1 MKPLQVSLERL
12 VREDIRLA
20 GTLTAEELELETR
33 DAMIAVGGPL
43 RYALQVS
50 RVSHD
55 LLLEGRLELELDCTC
70 VRCLRPV
77 RHRVLL
83 EQWRCVVPLT
93 GPERAIPEGDLVDL
107 TPYVRDDILLA
118 FPLHPLCEPGCPGL
132 LHSEP
137 GRAALAD
144 PWKGWAAPSV
154 WSKLDEL
161 NLE

>member
-12 VREDIRLA
+12 VREEVRLA

-33 DAMIAVGGPL
+33 DAMIAVAGPL
-43 RYALQVS
+43 RYAFQVT
-50 RVSHD
+50 RVTND
-55 LLLEGRLELELDCTC
+55 LLLEGRLEIELDCTC

-83 EQWRCVVPLT
+83 EDWRCVVPLT
-93 GPERAIPEGDLVDL
+93 GPERVIPEGDVVDL

-132 LHSEP
+132 LHSES
-137 GRAALAD
+137 GRAASTGFQE
-144 PWKGWAAPSV
+144 GWGAPSV